1 MLSIE
6 KINDLLTEF
15 KQKNNEEYQDIDKVI
30 LPQYSTER
38 NQTCQYWNAIDENI
52 YKDAN
57 INSNVYNKK
66 GNYNICQPMSSSN
79 NNNQKQDLKCF
90 IKGGVLSNC
99 DNNIPYH
106 YQIPFTN
113 SDKIN
118 MIKEHRDE
126 YNKNEDEMNTLN
138 NKFLDL
144 ITSLQELK
152 NQITDSN
159 ILNGNNKKLKSIIN
173 KTDNNKTGELDEK
186 NKEIMIEKSKLDEL
200 SEQNIKIEEVIR
212 RLSSIAK
219 FVFILMILI
228 MLISNITKLN
238 LTASIAL
245 ALFNIGLL
253 ALIYLLVFE
262 NKSYFTKIIPS
273 VKD

>member
-1 MLSIE
+1 
-6 KINDLLTEF
+6 
-15 KQKNNEEYQDIDKVI
+15 
-30 LPQYSTER
+30 
-38 NQTCQYWNAIDENI
+38 
-52 YKDAN
+52 
-57 INSNVYNKK
+57 
-66 GNYNICQPMSSSN
+66 
-79 NNNQKQDLKCF
+79 
-90 IKGGVLSNC
+90 
-99 DNNIPYH
+99 
-106 YQIPFTN
+106 
-113 SDKIN
+113 
-118 MIKEHRDE
+118 
-126 YNKNEDEMNTLN
+126 MNTLN

-228 MLISNITKLN
+228 MLVSNITKLN